1 MLQEE
6 LKRDTPEFGGFD
18 RAHLSVCLLCCLLF
32 ILLGGLDFKK
42 KKFNKIP
49 TIFFFRR
56 IKNWLLFFVLKA
68 EKHKL
73 EKLKLCFT

>member
-1 MLQEE
+1 MLLEE

-49 TIFFFRR
+49 TIFFF
-56 IKNWLLFFVLKA
+56 
-68 EKHKL
+68 
-73 EKLKLCFT
+73 